1 MKLLIVDDE
10 KITREGLLGS
20 LNLKSIGITQVLQA
34 DDGVH
39 GLELAL
45 LHRPEIVL
53 TDVRMPRMDGIQMAE
68 QITEQLSGCSIIFMS
83 GYSDKEY
90 LKAAIKLKA
99 INYVE
104 KPIDLKEVTDA
115 LIEAVTLKQT
125 QTQNRHTAASSYFSS
140 LAAKL
145 QHPLSRQEWSYLS
158 KSDGFPLPMGKH
170 IRFTT
175 VLIKLHPLTGSL
187 SDAERET
194 VELLIAGVLENRGLS
209 EIHSAKEDG
218 LFIYH
223 IWGYQECSPAFADSL
238 IDSWQKVFSSLQHS
252 YYIIWGKQATGLEN
266 VHQSYT
272 SAVILLQKA
281 FFYPVNSCL
290 KYREETH
297 ESFHP
302 NDIMNGKFQQ
312 DFSGALSGDDENR
325 LAQIAADLLK
335 ASTGATGLLPNQVK
349 GLYFHLLSEIRNVSE
364 QKKMSFTTG
373 KPEDSIWDSISR
385 CDSIYELHKLLC
397 REIEKYFALAKTV
410 HNDNS
415 TIYLIKDFISK
426 NYQHEDLSIRDISD
440 FVHLTSSYTCT
451 LFKTE
456 TGTTLNQYLTEY
468 RIRRARFLLSDPRNK
483 IADIASLVGY
493 SDSNYF
499 GKTFKKSMGLSPSEY
514 REQELNK

>member
-10 KITREGLLGS
+10 KITREGLLSS
-20 LNLKSIGITQVLQA
+20 LDLKAIGITQVLQA

-39 GLELAL
+39 GLKLAL
-45 LHRPEIVL
+45 LNKPEIVL

-68 QITEQLSGCSIIFMS
+68 QIAEQLSGCSIIFMS

-115 LIEAVTLKQT
+115 LIEAVTLKLAQT
-125 QTQNRHTAASSYFSS
+125 QSRHTAASSYFSS
-140 LAAKL
+140 LVAKL
-145 QHPLSRQEWSYLS
+145 QHPLSRQEWLYLS
-158 KSDGFPLPMGKH
+158 KTGDFPLPMGRH

-175 VLIKLHPLTGSL
+175 ILFKLHLLTGSL
-187 SDAERET
+187 GDAERESI
-194 VELLIAGVLENRGLS
+194 EALIWDVLESRGLS

-223 IWGYQECSPAFADSL
+223 IWGYQECSPAFTGGL
-238 IDSWQKVFSSLQHS
+238 INGWQKAFSSLPHT
-252 YYIIWGKQATGLEN
+252 YYIILGKIVTGVEN

-281 FFYPVNSCL
+281 FFYPVNSYL
-290 KYREETH
+290 EYREEVH

-302 NDIMNGKFQQ
+302 NDLMNGKFQQ
-312 DFSGALSGDDENR
+312 AFSEALAADDENR
-325 LAQIAADLLK
+325 LAQTAADLLK

-349 GLYFHLLSEIRNVSE
+349 GLYFHLLSEIRNISG
-364 QKKMSFTTG
+364 QKKMTAAVG

-397 REIEKYFALAKTV
+397 QEIKGFFALTRTV
-410 HNDNS
+410 RGDNS
-415 TIYLIKDFISK
+415 TIYLIKDFIAK

-456 TGTTLNQYLTEY
+456 TGTTLNQYITEY
-468 RIRRARFLLSDPRNK
+468 RIRRAKFLLSDPRSK

-499 GKTFKKSMGLSPSEY
+499 GKTFKKATGLSPSEY